1 MRVTSY
7 IKRGLVKKQ
16 EEDEWIV
23 RGLRQ
28 GGHLAWRPSLEQ
40 GRLVNPDE
48 QEWAKKY
55 PLGTGGKLGEYWLDE
70 RREWLDEEGKPVP
83 PDWTQQSKL
92 VDAAYEKEG

>member
-1 MRVTSY
+1 MQVWQERDREGHELY
-7 IKRGLVKKQ
+7 KKGLVKKQ

-40 GRLVNPDE
+40 GRFVNPDE

-55 PLGTGGKLGEYWLDE
+55 PLGTGGKLGGGLA
-70 RREWLDEEGKPVP
+70 G
-83 PDWTQQSKL
+83 
-92 VDAAYEKEG
+92 

>member
-1 MRVTSY
+1 
-7 IKRGLVKKQ
+7 LVKKQ

-40 GRLVNPDE
+40 GRFVNPDE

-55 PLGTGGKLGEYWLDE
+55 PLGAGGKLGEDWLDE
-70 RREWLDEEGKPVP
+70 RREWFRVSFSAFPNN
-83 PDWTQQSKL
+83 SHF
-92 VDAAYEKEG
+92 YEF